1 MSWLSDGLDWLGGQ
15 VDSGSSWGS
24 DAGGWFDRNF
34 GGYYQTPGIVGE
46 KGSGDSGSGWD
57 FGKIL
62 NAGRKIYNLWDIN
75 DARSSSRSDFNE
87 ILGKMEAD
95 KAAYDAQMR
104 EYNERA
110 AASSRAARRK
120 TDEARRKAEAQ
131 ALKQQQAA
139 YKQMIAMYKPYADAV
154 KAITP
159 RATKNY
165 NQFLDTTALF
175 NQYLAPTVMKG
186 MQQPFQSAYT
196 ENVPQAPSSI
206 PVPQGEAISFPS
218 LEEVLKR
225 GG

>member
-15 VDSGSSWGS
+15 FDSGSTWGS
-24 DAGGWFDRNF
+24 DAGGWFDKNF
-34 GGYYQTPGIVGE
+34 SGSYQTPGISGE
-46 KGSGDSGSGWD
+46 KGSGGSGLD
-57 FGKIL
+57 LGNIL
-62 NAGRKIYNLWDIN
+62 NAGRKIYNLWDMN
-75 DARSSSRSDFNE
+75 DARSSSRGQFND

-139 YKQMIAMYKPYADAV
+139 YKQMIAMYQPYANAV
-154 KAITP
+154 KTITP
-159 RATKNY
+159 KATKNY
-165 NQFLDTTALF
+165 TQYLDTTALL
-175 NQYLAPTVMKG
+175 NQYLTPTVMKG
-186 MQQPFQSAYT
+186 MQQPFQSAYL
-196 ENVPQAPSSI
+196 ENVPQAPTSI